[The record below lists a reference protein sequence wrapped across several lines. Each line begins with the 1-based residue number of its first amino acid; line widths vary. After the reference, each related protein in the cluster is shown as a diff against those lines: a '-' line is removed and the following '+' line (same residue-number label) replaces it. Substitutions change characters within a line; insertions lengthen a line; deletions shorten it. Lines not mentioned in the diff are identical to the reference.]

1 MAVPQPIP
9 QIYLFN
15 QDRRTCVGVLTN
27 PIEFTEDIR
36 FNACSEVSF
45 TVADRYYDIEREQ
58 WIDNPYYDNIERHR
72 LVYLS
77 DNRDYFKY
85 PVRAIGDESFYCY
98 KSNSDLSNRPD
109 SVLPYDQN
117 SNFTDNNFQ
126 VQAETEKYDVGTGM
140 GYPFQHFAYI
150 LSNPSEGSRIVG
162 EIQNMSYLHWG
173 AAAAEYN
180 PRMAVGV
187 YIPVEP
193 TDIISIK
200 TGGSPS
206 EPSFLWWVAAYEKQD
221 ANTYVGMWSLGSYG
235 SSRIN
240 VASRLPNG
248 GFVRFGCANK
258 PNTAGCYY
266 NYDASTGTGN
276 CGWVYPVAGYAKIY
290 SGERRCTSIK
300 NSNTSG
306 YVTNKMR
313 WFQVQSVD
321 ETADGICRIKKVTA
335 LSYEYS
341 LHDTTF
347 SISGA
352 TLPFYIPEAITAL
365 VNGTR
370 KDGSLWVRDKDR
382 LGIITRSKQKM
393 ERGVLNQILDYLP
406 NWSIKYVSSKL
417 MTSYRSLE
425 DVDDVNIYTYLMDTL
440 QSVYNCFITFN
451 NDDMT
456 ISAYTLEDINNLQ
469 TPICLTWDNSIKHF
483 EKNNI
488 DASYFTALRI
498 KAGDDTYGAGLV
510 NPTGNAMIYNF
521 DRIMDDL
528 DYTLSGVPSTY
539 KRTLKEA
546 VMAWRSGYNG
556 QTGNLNDYQ
565 RAAKN
570 LIQANMDAIKRK
582 GEMDVALYNYRAKAD
597 VINTLLKDDRYQGKI
612 SSSFA
617 LIQIPDSPWSVARIK
632 SGITDG
638 TPPYE
643 QFHNASL
650 QDELASL
657 ADAYW
662 KAKDSYD
669 DALGRLNTATTSLKN
684 IAKKLTMNYA
694 QALKLNNNNEFAY
707 SNSTTYLSAAE
718 IKELSCYIVEGVWNY
733 ENAVFSETYNSEDI
747 YNTLS
752 ELLAEARYDLAN
764 RLAIANFDFSV
775 DTANILAIP
784 EFKNVCR
791 GLYMGHQL
799 GLNISKKEYVTPM
812 LLELHI
818 NHKDDNDFSFT
829 FTTDM
834 KRKPIEFRYTDLY
847 STITQTSVTDSTFT
861 FDE

>member
-1 MAVPQPIP
+1 
-9 QIYLFN
+9 
-15 QDRRTCVGVLTN
+15 
-27 PIEFTEDIR
+27 
-36 FNACSEVSF
+36 
-45 TVADRYYDIEREQ
+45 
-58 WIDNPYYDNIERHR
+58 
-72 LVYLS
+72 
-77 DNRDYFKY
+77 
-85 PVRAIGDESFYCY
+85 
-98 KSNSDLSNRPD
+98 
-109 SVLPYDQN
+109 
-117 SNFTDNNFQ
+117 
-126 VQAETEKYDVGTGM
+126 
-140 GYPFQHFAYI
+140 
-150 LSNPSEGSRIVG
+150 
-162 EIQNMSYLHWG
+162 
-173 AAAAEYN
+173 
-180 PRMAVGV
+180 
-187 YIPVEP
+187 
-193 TDIISIK
+193 
-200 TGGSPS
+200 
-206 EPSFLWWVAAYEKQD
+206 
-221 ANTYVGMWSLGSYG
+221 
-235 SSRIN
+235 
-240 VASRLPNG
+240 
-248 GFVRFGCANK
+248 
-258 PNTAGCYY
+258 
-266 NYDASTGTGN
+266 
-276 CGWVYPVAGYAKIY
+276 
-290 SGERRCTSIK
+290 
-300 NSNTSG
+300 
-306 YVTNKMR
+306 MR

-393 ERGVLNQILDYLP
+393 ERVVLNQILDYLP

-456 ISAYTLEDINNLQ
+456 ISAYTLEDINNLK

-521 DRIMDDL
+521 DRIIDDL
-528 DYTLSGVPSTY
+528 DYTLQSTPDTY
-539 KRTLKEA
+539 KRTLKDA
-546 VMAWRSGYNG
+546 VMSWQLGYNG
-556 QTGNLNDYQ
+556 QTGNSGNYQ
-565 RAAKN
+565 VAAKE
-570 LIQANMDAIKRK
+570 LIQANMDVIKHE
-582 GEMDVALYNYRAKAD
+582 GEMRTALGSYRAKAD
-597 VINTLLKDDRYQGKI
+597 VINTLIRDDRYHGKLNNT
-612 SSSFA
+612 SFA
-617 LIQIPDSPWSVARIK
+617 LIQIPDSPWTVDRIRQ
-632 SGITDG
+632 GLMYAD
-638 TPPYE
+638 PPYE

-657 ADAYW
+657 ANAYW

-747 YNTLS
+747 YSTLS

-784 EFKNVCR
+784 EFKNVCK

-834 KRKPIEFRYTDLY
+834 KRKPIEFRYADLY